1 MIEETKIGTFAM
13 PNRPLILIV
22 EDDAEIAELLEENLR
37 APGFDTVAAS
47 NGVELFSLLEARK
60 PDLILLDI
68 MLPGEDGLTLCR
80 RLRAGEG
87 GVPETPII
95 FLSALGDLTD
105 RVVGL
110 ELGADDYLPKPF
122 EMRELLARI
131 RAVLRRSEMRHRAE
145 AQNQTAAGAF
155 ESALPARTVLRF
167 GPWRVDMGARH
178 LIDEADVTVSLSAQE
193 FKLLE
198 MFLKNPQRVLTRE
211 SILLKLENR
220 TDAYDRNID
229 VQMSRL
235 RAKLRDSGRNPK
247 HIRTM
252 RGDGYMLAVPVE
264 KEVP

>member
-1 MIEETKIGTFAM
+1 MT
-13 PNRPLILIV
+13 NRPLLLIV

-37 APGFDTVAAS
+37 AHGLDTVAAA
-47 NGVELFSLLEARK
+47 NGVELFSTLETRR

-80 RLRAGEG
+80 RLRAGDG
-87 GVPETPII
+87 GVSETPII

-131 RAVLRRSEMRHRAE
+131 RAVLRRSEIRNRAE
-145 AQNQTAAGAF
+145 KADRTGAADF
-155 ESALPARTVLRF
+155 ENPLSARTILRF

-178 LIDEADVTVSLSAQE
+178 LIDESDVTVSLSAQE

-211 SILLKLENR
+211 SILLRLENR
-220 TDAYDRNID
+220 SDAYDRNID

-247 HIRTM
+247 LIRTM

-264 KEVP
+264 KEAP